1 MTVLSDLVD
10 LILAIGNGRELPPVA
25 AMYKPPP
32 ARPPERPKK
41 FGVIVLD
48 DDSCGFFYA
57 GLDNTLSQ
65 LAACDPHQFTG
76 AAPLDLV
83 RNCLESDPLA
93 KAVGLGVL
101 NALSQHLLS
110 VSGFRLDRTGDP
122 MGHLDLAGAQH
133 VGMVGFFPPLVAA
146 LADHPAS
153 LTIIEKDPQF
163 QDWPGRFLVTEET
176 RRIQDCD
183 RVLITGSTLMNDT
196 LDDVLSHCN
205 PASQIALVGPTA
217 SCLPDPIFERGI
229 DVVGSATVSDLPLLV
244 DLLQT
249 GEPWR
254 AGTAKYCIARS
265 QYPGIR
271 QLMADS

>member
-1 MTVLSDLVD
+1 
-10 LILAIGNGRELPPVA
+10 
-25 AMYKPPP
+25 MYKPPP

-146 LADHPAS
+146 LAGGYGEVLYRTQSVSGYSPA
-153 LTIIEKDPQF
+153 D
-163 QDWPGRFLVTEET
+163 GRFLT
-176 RRIQDCD
+176 D
-183 RVLITGSTLMNDT
+183 S
-196 LDDVLSHCN
+196 
-205 PASQIALVGPTA
+205 PASPAP
-217 SCLPDPIFERGI
+217 
-229 DVVGSATVSDLPLLV
+229 VSVRRRD
-244 DLLQT
+244 
-249 GEPWR
+249 
-254 AGTAKYCIARS
+254 I
-265 QYPGIR
+265 IR
-271 QLMADS
+271 